1 MVLAAIE
8 NDPRNYWS
16 WRALVY
22 LFYKR
27 NDIDGAIKACEEG
40 RKRDPL
46 NPGPLI
52 ELPNLYAAL
61 PGSFGIGRAI
71 QVGLDLCF
79 LLQKSEIR
87 NSLAHPEDS
96 LASTTIDDFD
106 GLLETFQK

>member
-27 NDIDGAIKACEEG
+27 DDIHGAIKACEEG
-40 RKRDPL
+40 LEKDPL

-61 PGSFGIGRAI
+61 PDSFGFAI
-71 QVGLDLCF
+71 DRGLCLCR
-79 LLQKSEIR
+79 LRKSEIQR
-87 NSLAHPEDS
+87 SLAHPEDS
-96 LASTTIDDFD
+96 LAPTIIDDFF
-106 GLLETFQK
+106 GLLETFQD